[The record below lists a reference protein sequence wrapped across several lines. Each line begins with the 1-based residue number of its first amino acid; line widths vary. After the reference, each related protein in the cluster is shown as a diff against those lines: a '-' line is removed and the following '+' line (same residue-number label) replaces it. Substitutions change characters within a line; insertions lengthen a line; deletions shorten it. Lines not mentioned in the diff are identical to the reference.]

1 MASAYEEGKS
11 KGVKVNEF
19 DINVG
24 VEKGPVSANIGTTI
38 GGWGA
43 GSEKAFANASTQCDD
58 NSKSKSFFNEI
69 GLSQTDVISVGAPP
83 YYDTEKWIEEVKES
97 PSPAKLTLSPITD
110 L

>member
-1 MASAYEEGKS
+1 MKTVTRISRKSRSQEEQSQRQECVASAYEEGKS

-43 GSEKAFANASTQCDD
+43 GSENAFANASTQCDD

-69 GLSQTDVISVGAPP
+69 L
-83 YYDTEKWIEEVKES
+83 
-97 PSPAKLTLSPITD
+97 
-110 L
+110 